1 MLTKEQRD
9 QADKLWNLIS
19 DAQCDDDPD
28 VEELRVALSRCVDRF
43 DNEQGTSQVPS
54 EPK

>member
-9 QADKLWNLIS
+9 HAERLRDTIT

-28 VEELRVALSRCVDRF
+28 VEELRVALSRCVGRYDS
-43 DNEQGTSQVPS
+43 EAPS
-54 EPK
+54 EVRE